1 MAEIT
6 NWVKKIWK
14 NRTTEFPTRRTLMK
28 EDGSSEIVTVTR
40 NEGTVSEEGDAFD
53 ADTMN
58 NLEERIDAGFTELN
72 GKIENVNSTLNRK
85 IENVNS
91 TLNGKIENVNST
103 LMKHGSV
110 ELLVNAEANISQRQY
125 TIGKSFSNY
134 RYIVIA
140 IATLGDAGSY
150 NVVTLPVVIWKQY
163 WASFQISYG
172 NNIGKAQYVSDNTI
186 LLDLPN
192 QYAHFM
198 IYGII

>member
-1 MAEIT
+1 MEILVVFIQLLIIGQIGNKFNNDLENKYNDLNNKLT
-6 NWVKKIWK
+6 N
-14 NRTTEFPTRRTLMK
+14 
-28 EDGSSEIVTVTR
+28 
-40 NEGTVSEEGDAFD
+40 
-53 ADTMN
+53 
-58 NLEERIDAGFTELN
+58 
-72 GKIENVNSTLNRK
+72 

-110 ELLVNAEANISQRQY
+110 ELLVNAEANISQRKY

-150 NVVTLPVVIWKQY
+150 NVVTLPVAIWKQY
-163 WASFQISYG
+163 YATFTINFIRDG
-172 NNIGKAQYVSDNTI
+172 NRTGNARYVSDNTI
-186 LLDLPN
+186 LLDLPD

>member
-58 NLEERIDAGFTELN
+58 NLEERIDAGFTE
-72 GKIENVNSTLNRK
+72 
-85 IENVNS
+85 
-91 TLNGKIENVNST
+91 LNGKIENVNST

>member
-1 MAEIT
+1 MAKIT

-14 NRTTEFPTRRTLMK
+14 NRTTEFPTKRTLMK

-58 NLEERIDAGFTELN
+58 NLEERIDAGFASVN
-72 GKIENVNSTLNRK
+72 GKLTN